1 MIDLGILRYLPQLK
15 VVVTGDSLSYNRY
28 SYDEIARAT
37 ALEGKNGYKSWSWQL
52 RDAFLANLPGFA
64 PGTEF
69 IVPEKMSDCAKTV
82 IMDPFE
88 APLGNRCLR
97 IHFTQIGQKIVLT
110 IPKHIQ
116 SSMAGRQCDELFLY
130 FVTSIH
136 AGGRFRVTVEDA
148 ASGLTLGGTE
158 QLDNRGNANRYRGV
172 ELRSERVCGNANA
185 ISLNLI
191 IEALAFE
198 DDREANLYLV
208 GCAASQ
214 LQWENTGRGSTT
226 SEWLKNEFQSLV
238 IDHRPQLTLIIT
250 GANDYTQ
257 SLKEEDTY
265 RNVKTMV
272 EAILQQRQSHV
283 VLITRPPSGNHSDER
298 TYPYAQSVLRVAD
311 ETGCGCMDLY
321 ELFRPF
327 DPSFWRYDNIHFN
340 RRGNQM
346 VFEHL
351 VRHYFPSLDIRSINQ
366 YNHYQ

>member
-1 MIDLGILRYLPQLK
+1 
-15 VVVTGDSLSYNRY
+15 
-28 SYDEIARAT
+28 
-37 ALEGKNGYKSWSWQL
+37 
-52 RDAFLANLPGFA
+52 
-64 PGTEF
+64 
-69 IVPEKMSDCAKTV
+69 VPEDMTNCARVV
-82 IMDPFE
+82 IMKPFE
-88 APLGNRCLR
+88 APLDNRCLSVR
-97 IHFTQIGQKIVLT
+97 FTQIGQKVVLT
-110 IPKHIQ
+110 IPKHIH
-116 SSMAGRQCDELFLY
+116 SSMAGRDCDELFLY

-148 ASGLTLGGTE
+148 ASGLTLGGTDK
-158 QLDNRGNANRYRGV
+158 LDNRGSANRYLGTEMRC
-172 ELRSERVCGNANA
+172 ERVCGNASANA

-226 SEWLKNEFQSLV
+226 SEWLKNEFHSLV
-238 IDHRPQLTLIIT
+238 IDHHPQLTLIIT
-250 GANDYTQ
+250 GANDYAK

-272 EAILQQRQSHV
+272 ETIMGQPQSHV
-283 VLITRPPSGNHSDER
+283 VLITRPPTANHSDER
-298 TYPYAQSVLRVAD
+298 TYPYAQSVVRAAN

-340 RRGNQM
+340 RMGNQM

-351 VRHYFPSLDIRSINQ
+351 VRRYFPSLGIRTINQ